1 MSPLVRILLR
11 YGAAFLVAKGWL
23 TADDATSFVTDPDV
37 EMLVGAAIG
46 ALVEGWYV
54 LARKYG
60 WQK

>member
-11 YGAAFLVAKGWL
+11 YGASFLVAKGWF
-23 TADDATSFVTDPDV
+23 TADDAASFVTDPDV
-37 EMLVGAAIG
+37 EMLVGAAVV

-60 WQK
+60 WAK